1 MDETEKKL
9 ITRFCLAERLKS
21 EILTMMQVVLR
32 LQDYRTER
40 NENPDGKTVVSW
52 FLNALYGE
60 INRAAA
66 ISKSKYFTEAQSI
79 IAGLIPKYDISDG
92 ALMDQ
97 GIVETLRTM
106 VTKITSEAADA
117 AKELQF

>member
-40 NENPDGKTVVSW
+40 KENPDGKTVVSW